1 MAVHSF
7 CPSRFCP
14 WSLLSGPTV
23 QGVTSECGAA
33 GQTMEQSVLG
43 DWRERGWKEPR
54 CPAPEALGLGWRQ
67 RRQTSPLKRQ
77 TEGLEQGGEGHG
89 GQQMRGGEE
98 EVPQVDRKAGAS
110 GLGPAG
116 GSIPMSWGPGQ
127 ASPPDWETGWRGLP
141 GYLATSPFTEHLL
154 DACSCVRPCQR
165 RTDT

>member
-7 CPSRFCP
+7 CPSRFRP

-23 QGVTSECGAA
+23 QGVTSEYGAA

-89 GQQMRGGEE
+89 EQQMRGREE

-116 GSIPMSWGPGQ
+116 GLHSHVLGPRPGK
-127 ASPPDWETGWRGLP
+127 SPRLGDGVAWPPRLP
-141 GYLATSPFTEHLL
+141 GNQSLS
-154 DACSCVRPCQR
+154 
-165 RTDT
+165 